1 MWKLKLKIKISLAS
15 ENYTKTFAYGVLA
28 LPPSLERWERQ
39 YMTTPSMATLGISS
53 SSSSARADAW
63 CTSGARAVCAFLTAA
78 GSCSCTKQTISRL
91 QEKDTVSAVSPYSN
105 ISVVF
110 FYLLMV
116 SLGFFSVAQTGFAPP
131 NCKQESVWNI
141 PVRGTQP
148 CSPRQTLTC
157 GFISPQS
164 KKTYEQ
170 KCREADEAEQSF
182 ERTSA
187 SGNQKQTE
195 KVPEVAVL
203 FRGNTGGFTFSRYR
217 RIQLTNPFY
226 RVPGAASSSN

>member
-28 LPPSLERWERQ
+28 LPPSLEQWERQ
-39 YMTTPSMATLGISS
+39 YMTTHSMATLGISS

-110 FYLLMV
+110 FYLLTV
-116 SLGFFSVAQTGFAPP
+116 SLGFFFCCP
-131 NCKQESVWNI
+131 NWV
-141 PVRGTQP
+141 
-148 CSPRQTLTC
+148 CSPKLQTRKCLKHPC
-157 GFISPQS
+157 EGNPALFPQ
-164 KKTYEQ
+164 
-170 KCREADEAEQSF
+170 ADPHMWFHFPPVQEDLRAEVQGGG
-182 ERTSA
+182 R
-187 SGNQKQTE
+187 GR
-195 KVPEVAVL
+195 AVL
-203 FRGNTGGFTFSRYR
+203 RTHQCLGEPEANRKGTRGGCAIQREHWGGLPSPGTGEY
-217 RIQLTNPFY
+217 N
-226 RVPGAASSSN
+226 